1 MDYVDKLE
9 LVGLAKS
16 AMNTSLGE
24 NGIDESM
31 IQIIHPNAKSSE
43 DLDMND
49 LCILLYIEGYLHCK
63 KENQNIIE
71 IMMNEGKSASEIFSK
86 LVGKD
91 YVYDEETK
99 VRKFKEL

>member
-9 LVGLAKS
+9 LIGLAKS
-16 AMNTSLGE
+16 AMKTSLGE
-24 NGIDESM
+24 NGIDELM
-31 IQIIHPNAKSSE
+31 LQLIHPNAKSSE
-43 DLDMND
+43 DLDVND
-49 LCILLYIEGYLHCK
+49 LIIIMYIEGYLHCK

-91 YVYDEETK
+91 YVYNEESGA
-99 VRKFKEL
+99 RSFKE

>member
-1 MDYVDKLE
+1 MTCSDKLK
-9 LVGLAKS
+9 LIALAKNT
-16 AMNTSLGE
+16 MNKSLRE
-24 NGIDESM
+24 NGIDESI
-31 IQIIHPNAKSSE
+31 IQMIHPNAKSRV
-43 DLDMND
+43 DLNLDE
-49 LCILLYIEGYLHCK
+49 IAIIIWIQGYLHCK

-99 VRKFKEL
+99 ERSFKE